1 MTAPAPPAGST
12 AAPPTT
18 ASAAGHGSPAGT
30 PAARPAPPGSFGAF
44 VAAARHAGRLVVQP
58 RMGMSDPRAMRAGLA
73 ATRAA
78 DATTVG
84 TVTLD
89 SYTRVGDQT
98 AARRALAD
106 GVPLNGY
113 PLVTYD
119 TAVTRSVLHGIQD
132 HAFPVQVRHGS
143 ATPQDIVTALLLAGL
158 DATEGGPVSYCL
170 PYGRTPLTVSVE
182 NWARSCELLARARDH
197 GAEPHLETFG
207 GCMMGQ
213 LCPPGLLVALSV
225 LEALFFAQHGLRS
238 VSLSYAQQTDPAQ
251 DEEALHALRRLAEE
265 LLPGLDWHIVVYT
278 YMGVYPRTPGGAR
291 LLLEE
296 SARLAVRTGA
306 ARLIVKTAA
315 EAHRIPTVPENV
327 AALEAAARAAEAE
340 TARRLPAA
348 TGPTAPGPAACHPT
362 APGPTPLRAAA
373 GGPAPGPVADTGIHA
388 EASALV
394 QAVLELSSDLG
405 RALPRAFARGY
416 LDVPFCLHPDNAQR
430 SRSYLDT
437 DGRLRWSAVGGMPLG
452 GVVELARA
460 PRLTSGGLLTA
471 LRHVER
477 RADAAA
483 LDPSPAHRPL
493 DDGHRPPAREAHSEE
508 GR

>member
-1 MTAPAPPAGST
+1 MTAPVHPAPAVPPAS
-12 AAPPTT
+12 
-18 ASAAGHGSPAGT
+18 
-30 PAARPAPPGSFGAF
+30 PPGSFGAF

-132 HAFPVQVRHGS
+132 HDFPVQVRHGS
-143 ATPQDIVTALLLAGL
+143 AAPQSIVAALLRAGL

-170 PYGRTPLTVSVE
+170 PYGRTPLTESVE
-182 NWARSCELLARARDH
+182 NWARSCALLARARDH
-197 GAEPHLETFG
+197 GAEPHMETFG

-238 VSLSYAQQTDPAQ
+238 VSLSYAQQTDPGQ

-291 LLLEE
+291 LLLED

-315 EAHRIPTVPENV
+315 EAHRIPTVAENV

-340 TARRLPAA
+340 RDRALPPATGPTAGPAA
-348 TGPTAPGPAACHPT
+348 TGPAPM
-362 APGPTPLRAAA
+362 
-373 GGPAPGPVADTGIHA
+373 PVADTGIHA

-394 QAVLELSSDLG
+394 QAVLELSPDLG

-416 LDVPFCLHPDNAQR
+416 LDVPYCLHPDNAQR

-437 DGRLRWSAVGGMPLG
+437 DGRLRWSAVGRMPLG
-452 GVVELARA
+452 GIVAPARA

-477 RADAAA
+477 RSDAAA

-493 DDGHRPPAREAHSEE
+493 DDGHRPPARAAHPEE